1 MIVCIVF
8 NTFGFL
14 FASLLPLEG
23 AFLFFSS
30 AIVNSQVSK
39 GAGVVK
45 KTKIILEK
53 L

>member
-1 MIVCIVF
+1 MIICIVF

-23 AFLFFSS
+23 AFLFFAS

-39 GAGVVK
+39 GAK